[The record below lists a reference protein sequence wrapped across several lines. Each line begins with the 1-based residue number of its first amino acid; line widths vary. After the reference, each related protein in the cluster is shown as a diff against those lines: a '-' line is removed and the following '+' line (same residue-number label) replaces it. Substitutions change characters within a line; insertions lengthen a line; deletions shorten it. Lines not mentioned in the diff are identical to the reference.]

1 MNKQTLTRLKQYK
14 ADGNI
19 FATLTAY
26 DATLARIAEAAGV
39 EVLLIG
45 DSLGNVIQGQG
56 STVPVNMEQMCYHT
70 ECVKRGTTN
79 SFLLADM
86 PFMSY
91 ASPDQAIVNAAA
103 LMQSGAQ
110 MVKVEGALWLEDSVY
125 LMSERGIPV
134 CVHLGLLPQS
144 VDKQGGYRIQGKDD
158 ESAQQIVD
166 NACNLVEAGAD
177 IVLLEGVPSNVA
189 KSVTEAVDVPV
200 IGIGAGP
207 HTDSQVLVVHD
218 LLGISQRLPSFS
230 KNYLAEAGS
239 IEGAIALYAEEV
251 KSGKFPGKQ
260 YTIA

>member
-1 MNKQTLTRLKQYK
+1 MT
-14 ADGNI
+14 
-19 FATLTAY
+19 
-26 DATLARIAEAAGV
+26 
-39 EVLLIG
+39 
-45 DSLGNVIQGQG
+45 
-56 STVPVNMEQMCYHT
+56 
-70 ECVKRGTTN
+70 
-79 SFLLADM
+79 DM

-91 ASPDQAIVNAAA
+91 ASPDQAIANAAA
-103 LMQSGAQ
+103 LMQSGAH
-110 MVKVEGALWLEDSVY
+110 MVKVEGSLWLEESVY

-144 VDKQGGYRIQGKDD
+144 VDKQGGYRIQGKDA

-166 NACNLVEAGAD
+166 NACTLVEAGAD
-177 IVLLEGVPSNVA
+177 IVLLEGVPSTVA

-251 KSGKFPGKQ
+251 KSGKFPGEH

>member
-1 MNKQTLTRLKQYK
+1 
-14 ADGNI
+14 
-19 FATLTAY
+19 
-26 DATLARIAEAAGV
+26 
-39 EVLLIG
+39 
-45 DSLGNVIQGQG
+45 
-56 STVPVNMEQMCYHT
+56 
-70 ECVKRGTTN
+70 
-79 SFLLADM
+79 
-86 PFMSY
+86 
-91 ASPDQAIVNAAA
+91 
-103 LMQSGAQ
+103 
-110 MVKVEGALWLEDSVY
+110 MVKVEGSLWLEESVY

-144 VDKQGGYRIQGKDD
+144 VDKQGGYRIQGKDA

-166 NACNLVEAGAD
+166 NACTLVEAGAD
-177 IVLLEGVPSNVA
+177 IVLLEGVPSTVA

-251 KSGKFPGKQ
+251 KSGKFPGEH

>member
-14 ADGNI
+14 ADGEK

-26 DATLARIAEAAGV
+26 DATLARISEAAGV

-45 DSLGNVIQGQG
+45 DSLGNVIQGQW

-79 SFLLADM
+79 SFLITDL

-91 ASPDQAIVNAAA
+91 ASPDQAIGNAAA
-103 LMQSGAQ
+103 LMQAGAQ
-110 MVKVEGALWLEDSVY
+110 MVKLEGAQWLEETVY
-125 LMSERGIPV
+125 LMSERGFPV

-144 VDKQGGYRIQGKDD
+144 VDKQGGYRIQGKDE
-158 ESAQQIVD
+158 ESAQKIID
-166 NACNLVEAGAD
+166 DACNLAEAGAD
-177 IVLLEGVPSNVA
+177 IVLLEGVPAVVA
-189 KSVTEAVDVPV
+189 KAVTEAVDVPV

-207 HTDSQVLVVHD
+207 DTDSQVLVVHD
-218 LLGISQRLPSFS
+218 LLGISRRLPSFS
-230 KNYLAEAGS
+230 KNYLAEAAS
-239 IEGAIALYAEEV
+239 IEEAIALYAQEV
-251 KSGKFPGKQ
+251 KSGKFPGEQ

>member
-1 MNKQTLTRLKQYK
+1 MKKQTLTRLKQYK
-14 ADGNI
+14 ADGEK

-26 DATLARIAEAAGV
+26 DATLARISEAAGI
-39 EVLLIG
+39 EVLLVG

-70 ECVKRGTTN
+70 ECVRRGASE
-79 SFLLADM
+79 SFLITDM

-91 ASPDQAIVNAAA
+91 ASPDQAISNAAA

-110 MVKVEGALWLEDSVY
+110 MVKLEGALWLEDSIY

-134 CVHLGLLPQS
+134 CAHLGLLPQS
-144 VDKQGGYRIQGKDD
+144 VDKQGGYRIQGKDED
-158 ESAQQIVD
+158 SARQIVED
-166 NACNLVEAGAD
+166 ACSLTEAGAD
-177 IVLLEGVPSNVA
+177 IVLLEGVPAAVA

-207 HTDSQVLVVHD
+207 HTDSQVLVIHD

-230 KNYLAEAGS
+230 KNYLAEAAS
-239 IEGAIALYAEEV
+239 IEEAIALYAQEV
-251 KSGKFPGKQ
+251 KSGKFPGEK

>member
-14 ADGNI
+14 ADGKI

-70 ECVKRGTTN
+70 ECVKRGTKN

-91 ASPDQAIVNAAA
+91 ASPEQAIANAAA

-110 MVKVEGALWLEDSVY
+110 MVKVEGALWLEESVY

-144 VDKQGGYRIQGKDD
+144 VDKQGGYRIQGKDND
-158 ESAQQIVD
+158 SAQQIVE
-166 NACNLVEAGAD
+166 NACSLVEAGAD
-177 IVLLEGVPSNVA
+177 IVLLEGVPSDVA

-207 HTDSQVLVVHD
+207 YTDSQVLVVHD

-239 IEGAIALYAEEV
+239 IDGAIALYAEEV
-251 KSGKFPGKQ
+251 KSGKFPGEQ